1 MLCSVWA
8 LREFLSYIYGQRFLL
23 RTDRSF
29 LRWMTTFKEPEGQV
43 ARWLARVRS
52 QFYWPWMSG
61 DVHTWCRTCTQC
73 TKRKAPTK
81 NNVAPMQ
88 AMAARYPLQRVGIDI
103 LGPLEKSPSEN
114 RCVQV
119 LMDYFNKWSA
129 AFSLA
134 KWKPVPWPICWSRIT
149 SRTLAPMTTCLATKA
164 AHLKRLRC
172 WRCAS
177 CSALRRR
184 DPSHTTHK
192 GMYPGQYDDML
203 PFDMLANNR
212 SDYESPGVTPAIAML
227 DRAPSLALSP
237 RATGL
242 HPRDP
247 RAYRPCAR
255 AGEGPPEDAATSP
268 NCLHDQ
274 HAKELRFS
282 LNDRMWLA
290 MPRRGKLDREWEG
303 PYQVV
308 EVMGPQTYRVRH
320 HERNRSTLVVHS
332 YQIQRYHA
340 KDTIE
345 LPDEGEP
352 SVRDGTTRRKKH
364 QPPGAASPPSSEMR
378 ESTGRTS
385 LKEGSS
391 VTATAKLYLRFAFT
405 FFMSRGADT
414 DRANE
419 IFPAEN
425 EDEDTEATVARS
437 VFVFVSSSTL
447 VSDCLIKYIS
457 IVCCFVVAMPSGK
470 RETERKVNAPVNTGP
485 SPNSDERVN
494 NPTEG
499 ANEPARES
507 GSLQGRH
514 SIDGSSYCPCCSFLN
529 GALSYPVPQPKGACA
544 PVSRRQFTTLRQ

>member
-81 NNVAPMQ
+81 NNLAPMQ
-88 AMAARYPLQRVGIDI
+88 AMAARYPLQRVGMDI

-114 RCVQV
+114 RCVLV
-119 LMDYFNKWSA
+119 LMDYFNKWTA

-134 KWKPVPWPICWSRIT
+134 NMEASTGAQMLPSGLGRSFEASVVLEMCQLFGIKKTRSFPYHPQGNGNTGREVYPRAPGHAVHHKRSRESGSDSCDRHAWSRV
-149 SRTLAPMTTCLATKA
+149 AVA
-164 AHLKRLRC
+164 AG
-172 WRCAS
+172 
-177 CSALRRR
+177 CS
-184 DPSHTTHK
+184 
-192 GMYPGQYDDML
+192 
-203 PFDMLANNR
+203 
-212 SDYESPGVTPAIAML
+212 

-405 FFMSRGADT
+405 FFMSRGGK
-414 DRANE
+414 NKE
-419 IFPAEN
+419 L
-425 EDEDTEATVARS
+425 S
-437 VFVFVSSSTL
+437 V
-447 VSDCLIKYIS
+447 
-457 IVCCFVVAMPSGK
+457 
-470 RETERKVNAPVNTGP
+470 E
-485 SPNSDERVN
+485 
-494 NPTEG
+494 
-499 ANEPARES
+499 
-507 GSLQGRH
+507 
-514 SIDGSSYCPCCSFLN
+514 
-529 GALSYPVPQPKGACA
+529 
-544 PVSRRQFTTLRQ
+544 

>member
-52 QFYWPWMSG
+52 QFYWPGMSG

-134 KWKPVPWPICWSRIT
+134 NMEASTVAHMLVENYIAYFGAHDYLPSDQGR
-149 SRTLAPMTTCLATKA
+149 SFKA
-164 AHLKRLRC
+164 SEVLEMRQLFGIKKTRSFPYHPQGNVQAEKFTR
-172 WRCAS
+172 
-177 CSALRRR
+177 ALLDMLSIMFDR
-184 DPSHTTHK
+184 
-192 GMYPGQYDDML
+192 YPGQYDDML

-212 SDYESPGVTPAIAML
+212 SDCESPGVTPAIAML

-237 RATGL
+237 RAAGL

-378 ESTGRTS
+378 VETPAQRRPPPG
-385 LKEGSS
+385 
-391 VTATAKLYLRFAFT
+391 YLR
-405 FFMSRGADT
+405 DY
-414 DRANE
+414 
-419 IFPAEN
+419 IF
-425 EDEDTEATVARS
+425 
-437 VFVFVSSSTL
+437 
-447 VSDCLIKYIS
+447 
-457 IVCCFVVAMPSGK
+457 
-470 RETERKVNAPVNTGP
+470 
-485 SPNSDERVN
+485 
-494 NPTEG
+494 
-499 ANEPARES
+499 
-507 GSLQGRH
+507 
-514 SIDGSSYCPCCSFLN
+514 
-529 GALSYPVPQPKGACA
+529 
-544 PVSRRQFTTLRQ
+544 